1 MARNIKCIECGRIFD
16 MYVEEQA
23 DEWYNGHD
31 CEEPQD
37 GCTDHEWGVE
47 KGASFCV
54 WCSVAEEEAN

>member
-31 CEEPQD
+31 CEE
-37 GCTDHEWGVE
+37 VE
-47 KGASFCV
+47 
-54 WCSVAEEEAN
+54 